1 MTPPMATYSIYSMEV
16 KLTFYVLN
24 TFLHFLFHKEI
35 NMLFFLK
42 VSTALLLASS
52 HQDDYPGISEGDGRR
67 SVDCVAFYIKE
78 KKWSKSMNSVCST
91 LCNDLFTW
99 SLLPSKHLKAPARR
113 QFWQVCYLL
122 KTAG

>member
-35 NMLFFLK
+35 NMLGVFFKYLT

-78 KKWSKSMNSVCST
+78 KKWSKSKNSVCST
-91 LCNDLFTW
+91 LCNDLFT
-99 SLLPSKHLKAPARR
+99 
-113 QFWQVCYLL
+113 
-122 KTAG
+122 